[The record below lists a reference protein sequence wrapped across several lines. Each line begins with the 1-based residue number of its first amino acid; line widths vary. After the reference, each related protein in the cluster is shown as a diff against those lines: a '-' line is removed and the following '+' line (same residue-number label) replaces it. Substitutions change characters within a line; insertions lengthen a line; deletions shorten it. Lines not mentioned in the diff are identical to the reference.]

1 MEECDNFQGLQASF
15 DNTSFGGF
23 TVAFLEALKNEYA
36 KTLILTIPILSGLD
50 PQSIG
55 IEEVSHSL
63 PKKQGEK
70 RWTKGEKNNRKK
82 EAEEIEKIRK
92 NLYMVS

>member
-36 KTLILTIPILSGLD
+36 KTPILTIPILSGLN
-50 PQSIG
+50 PQSVG
-55 IEEVSHSL
+55 IEDLSRSL
-63 PKKQGEK
+63 PNKQG
-70 RWTKGEKNNRKK
+70 KK
-82 EAEEIEKIRK
+82 TQLWSEMSCSHRLCIGT
-92 NLYMVS
+92 

>member
-23 TVAFLEALKNEYA
+23 TVAFLEVLKNEYA
-36 KTLILTIPILSGLD
+36 KTPILTIPILSGLD

-55 IEEVSHSL
+55 IEDVSHSL

-70 RWTKGEKNNRKK
+70 NGT
-82 EAEEIEKIRK
+82 
-92 NLYMVS
+92 LV

>member
-1 MEECDNFQGLQASF
+1 MRRFVEECDNFQGLQASF

-36 KTLILTIPILSGLD
+36 KTPILTIPILSGLN

-55 IEEVSHSL
+55 IEDVSRSL
-63 PKKQGEK
+63 PKKQGQ
-70 RWTKGEKNNRKK
+70 KNGT
-82 EAEEIEKIRK
+82 
-92 NLYMVS
+92 LV

>member
-1 MEECDNFQGLQASF
+1 MEECDNFQGLHASF

-36 KTLILTIPILSGLD
+36 KTPILTIPILSGLN

-55 IEEVSHSL
+55 IEDVSCFLS
-63 PKKQGEK
+63 KNK
-70 RWTKGEKNNRKK
+70 EKNGT
-82 EAEEIEKIRK
+82 
-92 NLYMVS
+92 LV

>member
-23 TVAFLEALKNEYA
+23 TVAFLEALRNEYA
-36 KTLILTIPILSGLD
+36 KTPILTIPILSGLN

-55 IEEVSHSL
+55 IEDVSRSL
-63 PKKQGEK
+63 PKKHGK
-70 RWTKGEKNNRKK
+70 RTELWSEMSCSHRLCIGT
-82 EAEEIEKIRK
+82 
-92 NLYMVS
+92 